1 MLDKNQNSNLISRR
15 YIDEFEED
23 LENDDYNVNSEFQKT
38 PVNEVNNNLSKM
50 DDSEPYIMTIQLDT
64 KTDKIKLFNNS
75 NPAELA
81 FEFCKKNSLDF
92 ETLNYLTD
100 EITKILKKNVLDNRC
115 GNRIYNDCIEE
126 VENEEDIK
134 TESKLTENNL
144 NHNQNLNDHY
154 NTRDKNNN
162 QISIRDNNKK
172 HNQISPLETHLQQK
186 NNLNNL
192 NNSSRN
198 FESIN
203 DKNNSQIGSLTANSQ
218 SKIFPNS
225 SNDPDQIEIK
235 SNNSIKMVSHKNS
248 FIQDLSNRNTN
259 NSSNYKNF
267 SERLI
272 NEYPIRN
279 IQNYD
284 NNIQINSKNSH
295 YIDHTNKSLYIKHNE
310 VNNTRNQQLIKTNK
324 SNNKS
329 INKKST
335 IYDKLYD
342 DAKLRKIIKR
352 NPSSKSNCIL
362 QEIIR
367 EKQNNNKSG
376 TNFGDNF
383 YSKGNTFKDPINPNL
398 SRIRNQ
404 REILNIEESSLK
416 YKNNEEDIYY
426 NVKLKIKKEQRK
438 GFKIFS
444 LSVRK
449 N

>member
-1 MLDKNQNSNLISRR
+1 
-15 YIDEFEED
+15 
-23 LENDDYNVNSEFQKT
+23 
-38 PVNEVNNNLSKM
+38 
-50 DDSEPYIMTIQLDT
+50 
-64 KTDKIKLFNNS
+64 
-75 NPAELA
+75 
-81 FEFCKKNSLDF
+81 
-92 ETLNYLTD
+92 
-100 EITKILKKNVLDNRC
+100 
-115 GNRIYNDCIEE
+115 
-126 VENEEDIK
+126 
-134 TESKLTENNL
+134 
-144 NHNQNLNDHY
+144 
-154 NTRDKNNN
+154 
-162 QISIRDNNKK
+162 
-172 HNQISPLETHLQQK
+172 
-186 NNLNNL
+186 
-192 NNSSRN
+192 
-198 FESIN
+198 
-203 DKNNSQIGSLTANSQ
+203 
-218 SKIFPNS
+218 
-225 SNDPDQIEIK
+225 
-235 SNNSIKMVSHKNS
+235 MVSNKNS